1 MSAGIRTDHECTNSQ
16 EAKDRLD
23 LGMYLMIREGTV
35 AKNLEALLPVVTSKN
50 SRRCLFVTDD
60 KLIDDLVDEGS
71 VDHIVRLAIKK
82 GLDPVTAI
90 QMVTINTAECFGL
103 RHIGAIAAGYQ
114 ADFLLLD
121 DLESISI
128 HQVYKKG
135 TCIVKQGQVR
145 ETSFEGTSSAQSESF
160 LTFTQKK

>member
-1 MSAGIRTDHECTNSQ
+1 MSAGIRTDHEGINSQ

-35 AKNLEALLPVVTSKN
+35 AKDLEALLPVVTPQN

-60 KLIDDLVDEGS
+60 KLIDDLLEEGS

-82 GLDPVTAI
+82 GLDPITAI
-90 QMVTINTAECFGL
+90 QMVTLNPAECFGL
-103 RHIGAIAAGYQ
+103 RNIGAVAPGYQ

-121 DLESISI
+121 DLKNISI

-135 TCIVKQGQVR
+135 KCIVNHGKSTR
-145 ETSFEGTSSAQSESF
+145 KHFNHNNLF
-160 LTFTQKK
+160 